1 MEKRL
6 TKHISYLPKES
17 IEIYAVKKEWKTWV
31 VGSIV
36 VGVVAFFAF
45 VISTGVFGGILFT
58 VGFFGL
64 FVNLVRQ
71 GISPAINFI
80 QFTKKRVI
88 LKQNTEL
95 ATDEQA
101 ISHYLKSPTY
111 LDIIIKQ
118 KPKDLMEISFEQYG
132 ENIGKTI
139 IPGEE
144 LTYLLDSLNDL
155 LNLEIKET
163 RSTVTKEDIL
173 YLRPVDSD
181 ENIMPSYLKIVDNP
195 MRLII
200 KPTSNT
206 RNFIINQQ
214 RNIIKT
220 AKGKTFNLHDIIDIV
235 FYISG
240 TTVIMTALLQ
250 SNKFEEIIQF
260 ETKKYAADIIQK
272 DIQNFINFLKSKDNL
287 KHIQF
292 KIDA

>member
-1 MEKRL
+1 MEKQL
-6 TKHISYLPKES
+6 TKYISYLPKES
-17 IEIYAVKKEWKTWV
+17 IEIYAVKKEWKTWTIIAAIT
-31 VGSIV
+31 GII
-36 VGVVAFFAF
+36 GFFVL
-45 VISTGVFGGILFT
+45 VISTSVFGSILFT
-58 VGFFGL
+58 AGFLGL
-64 FVNLVRQ
+64 FVNLITQ
-71 GISPAINFI
+71 GVSPAINFI
-80 QFTKKRVI
+80 QFTQKRVI

-101 ISHYLKSPTY
+101 ISHYLKYPTY

-118 KPKDLMEISFEQYG
+118 KPKGLMEISFEQYG

-181 ENIMPSYLKIVDNP
+181 ENIMPSYLKIVENP

-200 KPTSNT
+200 NPTSNT

-220 AKGKTFNLHDIIDIV
+220 AKGKTFHLHDIIDIV

-260 ETKKYAADIIQK
+260 ETKKYTADIIQK